1 MDSWRHSLVECN
13 MARCVWVLVDRDRRE
28 HMNVEIRMQDYGT
41 MIDSL
46 WHEDFVKMLV
56 TLWVIWTARR
66 KAIHEGIF

>member
-1 MDSWRHSLVECN
+1 MDSWRHSLAECN

>member
-1 MDSWRHSLVECN
+1 

-56 TLWVIWTARR
+56 TLWAIWTARR

>member
-1 MDSWRHSLVECN
+1 

-28 HMNVEIRMQDYGT
+28 RMNVEIRMQDYGT